1 MLEWFIDDVVDD
13 LGSRKEV
20 EYAFRILDEGTS
32 ADRQLATYQRTGS
45 FEAVVDQLIRETE
58 EGVKSPSP
66 AERTVDG
73 PTARHGDGMPQARG
87 FDLGAPR
94 ASDVTGELPA

>member
-1 MLEWFIDDVVDD
+1 MIEWFIDDVVDD

-32 ADRQLATYQRTGS
+32 ADRQLATYQRTGR
-45 FEAVVDQLIRETE
+45 FQAVGDQLIRETE

-66 AERTVDG
+66 SERRAEG
-73 PTARHGDGMPQARG
+73 SAARPGEGVSEGRA